1 MSNKYPWGKFWWDA
15 WLNDLGLQSCD
26 MAAQGLW
33 MNIVCLMHKS
43 ERVGF
48 LVVQGKAMTAAD
60 IAKRVGIRKDRAER
74 LLKVLKDNG
83 VYSVDENGVIYSR
96 RIAREQQAR
105 MNDNVDNFVDKSVD
119 NHQGD
124 LRLDDDRTII
134 DGKTHDYRK
143 QNLGKS
149 TPVEDCSLK
158 KKKEIKFKK
167 EKINK
172 KKNSTTDDLNY
183 LSPQWMQTAM
193 DRLKVATGIHG
204 QKSKELLETW
214 FIEAKQD
221 GEIVMKAIELSHGKE
236 YPVAYI
242 SKVVRDLA
250 QRSLKKQ
257 SWSADAGKHAQDH
270 AFLALSNVDQ
280 LTVLKL
286 EKEKNPDVWWINYTK
301 NHFPSAFNYLE
312 NKGLISVRQAA

>member
-48 LVVQGKAMTAAD
+48 LVVQGKAMMAAD

-105 MNDNVDNFVDKSVD
+105 MNGNVDNIVD
-119 NHQGD
+119 NLVDNSQGD
-124 LRLDDDRTII
+124 LRLDDDRTIV

-143 QNLGKS
+143 QNLGKP
-149 TPVEDCSLK
+149 TPVADFSLK
-158 KKKEIKFKK
+158 QKKEIKFKK

-172 KKNSTTDDLNY
+172 KKNSTTDNLNY

-193 DRLKVATGIHG
+193 DRLKVATGIDG
-204 QKSKELLETW
+204 QKGKELLETW
-214 FIEAKQD
+214 FIEAKKD
-221 GEIVMKAIELSHGKE
+221 GEIVIKAIELSHGKE
-236 YPVAYI
+236 YPVAYV

-250 QRSLKKQ
+250 QRSIKEK

-270 AFLALSNVDQ
+270 AFLALSKVDQ

-286 EKEKNPDVWWINYTK
+286 EKEQNPDVWWINYTK

>member
-26 MAAQGLW
+26 LAAQGLW
-33 MNIVCLMHKS
+33 INIVCLMHKS

-96 RIAREQQAR
+96 RIAREQRAR
-105 MNDNVDNFVDKSVD
+105 MNDSVDNFVDNSVD

-143 QNLGKS
+143 QNLGKP
-149 TPVEDCSLK
+149 TPVADFSLK
-158 KKKEIKFKK
+158 QKKEIKFKK

-172 KKNSTTDDLNY
+172 KKNSTTDNLNY

-193 DRLKVATGIHG
+193 DRLKVATGIDG
-204 QKSKELLETW
+204 QKGKELLETW
-214 FIEAKQD
+214 FIEAKKD
-221 GEIVMKAIELSHGKE
+221 GEIVIKAIELSHGKE
-236 YPVAYI
+236 YPVAYV

-250 QRSLKKQ
+250 QRSPKGQ
-257 SWSADAGKHAQDH
+257 SWSIDAGKHAQDH
-270 AFLALSNVDQ
+270 VFLALSNVDQ